1 MLDLSRR
8 ERFLVGIL
16 LALAILNV
24 STIYYFSSR
33 QKPDIA
39 FKMQSDVVPVIS
51 DSVQTEKEIMVYVT
65 GAVKAPGVYTLQEGQ
80 RLKDAIEKAGGFL
93 DDADLLSVNLAKRL
107 NDEDAFYI
115 PKVDEAEADDTKQIS
130 GSSGNEVF
138 SKSPFLDDGK
148 VNINKADINELD
160 SLPGIGP
167 ATAQKIIDY
176 RAEHGP
182 FKSIDEIKNVSGIGE
197 KKFEN
202 IKEKIKV
209 R

>member
-16 LALAILNV
+16 LALVILYGC
-24 STIYYFSSR
+24 TIYYFSSR

-39 FKMQSDVVPVIS
+39 FKIQGDVVPVVS

-65 GAVKAPGVYTLQEGQ
+65 GAVKTPGVYTMQEGQ
-80 RLKDAIEKAGGFL
+80 RLKDAIDKAGGFL
-93 DDADLLSVNLAKRL
+93 SDADLLSVNLAKRL
-107 NDEDAFYI
+107 SDEDAFYI
-115 PKVDEAEADDTKQIS
+115 PKVGEAEAGDTKQIS
-130 GSSGNEVF
+130 GSSGNELF
-138 SKSPFLDDGK
+138 SRSPFGDDGK
-148 VNINKADINELD
+148 VNINTADINELD

-176 RAEHGP
+176 RTEHGQ

-202 IKEKIKV
+202 MKDKIKV